1 SLGMPGLA
9 GFVAEFQIF
18 AGTFAV
24 YPWLAVI
31 GIVGILITAALFLDM
46 LRRLYFGSRPLHLAQ
61 FPDLN
66 RAEWGVLGVLALGI
80 VVIGVAPRF
89 LLTLIEA
96 SSTLLVGGR

>member
-1 SLGMPGLA
+1 MPGLA

-31 GIVGILITAALFLDM
+31 GVVGILISAALFLDL
-46 LRRLYFGSRPLHLAQ
+46 LRRLFFGGRPAHLAG
-61 FPDLN
+61 FADLN
-66 RAEWGVLGVLALGI
+66 RTECGVLAVLALGI

-96 SSTLLVGGR
+96 SSMLLVGGR